1 MNITSY
7 PPILK
12 PAMQQIEELQAE
24 IARLRAQMDE
34 VRSMLGFS
42 VEAPCMSMPVN
53 PEPVMSRPTPPVS
66 VPEPK
71 PEPKPEPQ
79 TVQSA
84 PASVAETLYCTS
96 LTFVDEEP
104 VFPNNHISGD
114 RFEAAYSLE
123 VNGDKAL
130 FSLLPD
136 QDAFE
141 FLTGDLSKYIEAA
154 AESDSEY
161 DFDVVGLKT
170 VQPGLAVRTAK
181 GWKITQ
187 KAKISYIKE

>member
-1 MNITSY
+1 
-7 PPILK
+7 
-12 PAMQQIEELQAE
+12 MQQIEELQAE
-24 IARLRAQMDE
+24 IARLRAQMD
-34 VRSMLGFS
+34 R
-42 VEAPCMSMPVN
+42 
-53 PEPVMSRPTPPVS
+53 
-66 VPEPK
+66 
-71 PEPKPEPQ
+71 PEPQ

-170 VQPGLAVRTAK
+170 VQPGQAIKSAK

>member
-1 MNITSY
+1 
-7 PPILK
+7 
-12 PAMQQIEELQAE
+12 
-24 IARLRAQMDE
+24 
-34 VRSMLGFS
+34 MLGFS
-42 VEAPCMSMPVN
+42 TEDPCMSMPAN

-66 VPEPK
+66 VPEPV
-71 PEPKPEPQ
+71 PEPRPEPQ

-136 QDAFE
+136 QDAF
-141 FLTGDLSKYIEAA
+141 A

-170 VQPGLAVRTAK
+170 VQPGQAIKSAK

>member
-1 MNITSY
+1 
-7 PPILK
+7 
-12 PAMQQIEELQAE
+12 
-24 IARLRAQMDE
+24 MDE

-42 VEAPCMSMPVN
+42 TEDPCMSMPAN

-66 VPEPK
+66 VPEPV
-71 PEPKPEPQ
+71 PEPRPEPQ

-170 VQPGLAVRTAK
+170 VQPGQAIKSAK